1 MESFIKNRRIALGVS
16 GGIAAYKSV
25 ELLRLLV
32 KSGAMVKVAMTP
44 NACKFVTP
52 LTFEA
57 LSGNETCVHM
67 FPPEGGP
74 DPEIKHI
81 AWTDDLDLIVLAPAT
96 ANLIGKLAN
105 GVADDFLSTFVMA
118 ATCPVIVCPAMN
130 ANMYLSPA
138 VSRNIETLKGDGF
151 IVMEPGDGEMA
162 CHTSGPGRL
171 PEPDEIVDRVECE
184 LAPNDFFGKNILVT
198 SGPTREFIDPVRFI
212 SNPSSGKM
220 GHATATAAMRR
231 GGNVTLIT
239 GPVALKDPFNVRV
252 EKVQTVN
259 DMAEAVFSHM
269 EKADIIIKT
278 AAVSDYIP
286 ASPSKQKIKKK
297 EDSLCLTLEKS
308 VDILKELGRRKT
320 SQFLVGF
327 AAETQ
332 DLAKN
337 AQEKMAR
344 KNLDIIVGNI
354 VGGSSSGFCS
364 DNNKATL
371 FFPDGSIQ
379 DIPLLS
385 KEALAHR
392 ILDCISDKMV

>member
-1 MESFIKNRRIALGVS
+1 MKSFIKDRRIALGVS
-16 GGIAAYKSV
+16 GGIAAYKSA
-25 ELLRLLV
+25 EFLRLLV
-32 KSGAMVKVAMTP
+32 KNGARVKVAMTK
-44 NACKFVTP
+44 NAGQFVAP

-57 LSGNETCVHM
+57 LSGHKVCVHM
-67 FPPEGGP
+67 FQPEGGP

-81 AWTDDLDLIVLAPAT
+81 AWTDDLDLVVLAPAT

-105 GVADDFLSTFVMA
+105 GVADDFLTTFVMA

-151 IVMEPGDGEMA
+151 IVMAPGEGEMA
-162 CHTSGPGRL
+162 CNASGPGRL
-171 PEPDEIVDRVECE
+171 PEPDEILERVVCA
-184 LAPNDFFGKNILVT
+184 LAPNDFSGKNILVT

-220 GHATATAAMRR
+220 GHAVAAAAMRR
-231 GGNVTLIT
+231 GGNVTLIS

-252 EKVQTVN
+252 EKVESVHE
-259 DMAEAVFSHM
+259 MARAVFSHM
-269 EKADIIIKT
+269 EHADIIIKT

-286 ASPSKQKIKKK
+286 ASPRKQKIKKK

-308 VDILKELGRRKT
+308 VDILKEVGRRKT
-320 SQFLVGF
+320 GQFLVGF
-327 AAETQ
+327 AAETEE
-332 DLAKN
+332 LVKH

-354 VGGSSSGFCS
+354 VGGASSGFLS

-371 FFPDGSIQ
+371 FFKDGSIQ
-379 DIPLLS
+379 DIPLVS

-392 ILDCISDKMV
+392 ILDGILGRMG